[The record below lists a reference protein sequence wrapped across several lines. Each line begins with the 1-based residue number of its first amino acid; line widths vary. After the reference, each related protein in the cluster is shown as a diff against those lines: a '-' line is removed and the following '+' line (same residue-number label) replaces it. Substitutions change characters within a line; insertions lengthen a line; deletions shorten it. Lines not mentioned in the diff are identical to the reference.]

1 MFLRATTSFGLHL
14 GSSNILLTS
23 EQSTKL
29 TLLYANWVYVYFVIT
44 KNILGSGFQLYVI
57 HLYKFC
63 FFVHKGREN
72 QKWDVSNP
80 WTLLD
85 AFINCNNKFCSYWF
99 VTWLAVIFYNCKD
112 HCSERHKSICSCE
125 MKAWKN
131 WSCRC
136 STLINNELASQQS
149 SLHYLFSRLWVV
161 PIFPWFLAQNSCEE
175 NQYLGFLLLAI
186 NIPCSLLMTKAITAE
201 WEEESHRMHLII
213 LFERLYKLHT
223 PKSVSCERSKAWALS
238 VVLCYLDNII
248 GFPDTC
254 PLDNDLFIQ
263 LHSVEYK

>member
-1 MFLRATTSFGLHL
+1 MLLRATTSFGLHL

-23 EQSTKL
+23 EQRTKL

-85 AFINCNNKFCSYWF
+85 AFINCNKKFCSYWF
-99 VTWLAVIFYNCKD
+99 VTWLAVIFCNCKD
-112 HCSERHKSICSCE
+112 DCSERHKSICSCE

-136 STLINNELASQQS
+136 SIVINNELASQQS
-149 SLHYLFSRLWVV
+149 SLHYLFSRL
-161 PIFPWFLAQNSCEE
+161 
-175 NQYLGFLLLAI
+175 
-186 NIPCSLLMTKAITAE
+186 
-201 WEEESHRMHLII
+201 
-213 LFERLYKLHT
+213 
-223 PKSVSCERSKAWALS
+223 
-238 VVLCYLDNII
+238 
-248 GFPDTC
+248 
-254 PLDNDLFIQ
+254 
-263 LHSVEYK
+263 